1 MSMLHDALRF
11 LRLPLSVQLL
21 LVTQML
27 FNVGFYLVVP
37 FLATYMT
44 DNLAASGAMI
54 GFILGLRT
62 FSQQGLFFI
71 GGGLTDRCGIKPMLL
86 VGIAIRVLGFVVT
99 GTAHSTFHIMVG
111 VVLIGFAAALFSP
124 AAETALAVSG
134 RDVEKA
140 RVMTRSELFGMDA
153 FFSRVGALTGPLLG
167 AELIDA
173 GFHLTCF
180 VAAGIFASLFVSH
193 LLLIPSVHTE
203 SSSSMLTGFSSVL
216 RNRRFLVFALAYST
230 GLVAYNQQYL
240 SLPVELTRETGHADA
255 LGWMFVFSSVFVLT
269 LQMPLTRLSRLTS
282 SHRAICLG
290 FALMAL
296 GFAVVALAAP
306 LAPLPGL
313 WALTPAVAMLVL
325 LHAGQMI
332 AIPLSRDLVG
342 TIGGEKNLGSYY
354 GFLNSF
360 GGVMVL
366 LSSLVVGLLLDDA
379 ATVGPHASFPWL
391 LLTVL
396 LGASAV
402 VMPRLARH
410 TPQSQ
415 VSAVQH

>member
-1 MSMLHDALRF
+1 
-11 LRLPLSVQLL
+11 
-21 LVTQML
+21 
-27 FNVGFYLVVP
+27 
-37 FLATYMT
+37 
-44 DNLAASGAMI
+44 
-54 GFILGLRT
+54 
-62 FSQQGLFFI
+62 
-71 GGGLTDRCGIKPMLL
+71 
-86 VGIAIRVLGFVVT
+86 
-99 GTAHSTFHIMVG
+99 
-111 VVLIGFAAALFSP
+111 
-124 AAETALAVSG
+124 
-134 RDVEKA
+134 
-140 RVMTRSELFGMDA
+140 
-153 FFSRVGALTGPLLG
+153 
-167 AELIDA
+167 
-173 GFHLTCF
+173 
-180 VAAGIFASLFVSH
+180 
-193 LLLIPSVHTE
+193 
-203 SSSSMLTGFSSVL
+203 MLTGFSSVL

-313 WALTPAVAMLVL
+313 WALAPAVAMLVL

-410 TPQSQ
+410 TPQAQ

>member
-1 MSMLHDALRF
+1 MSMLHDASRF

-71 GGGLTDRCGIKPMLL
+71 GGGLTDRCGIKPVLL

-140 RVMTRSELFGMDA
+140 GVMTRSELFGMDA

-180 VAAGIFASLFVSH
+180 VAAGIFAFLFVSH

-325 LHAGQMI
+325 LHAG
-332 AIPLSRDLVG
+332 
-342 TIGGEKNLGSYY
+342 
-354 GFLNSF
+354 
-360 GGVMVL
+360 
-366 LSSLVVGLLLDDA
+366 
-379 ATVGPHASFPWL
+379 
-391 LLTVL
+391 
-396 LGASAV
+396 
-402 VMPRLARH
+402 
-410 TPQSQ
+410 
-415 VSAVQH
+415 

>member
-1 MSMLHDALRF
+1 M
-11 LRLPLSVQLL
+11 
-21 LVTQML
+21 
-27 FNVGFYLVVP
+27 
-37 FLATYMT
+37 
-44 DNLAASGAMI
+44 
-54 GFILGLRT
+54 
-62 FSQQGLFFI
+62 
-71 GGGLTDRCGIKPMLL
+71 
-86 VGIAIRVLGFVVT
+86 
-99 GTAHSTFHIMVG
+99 
-111 VVLIGFAAALFSP
+111 
-124 AAETALAVSG
+124 
-134 RDVEKA
+134 
-140 RVMTRSELFGMDA
+140 
-153 FFSRVGALTGPLLG
+153 
-167 AELIDA
+167 
-173 GFHLTCF
+173 
-180 VAAGIFASLFVSH
+180 
-193 LLLIPSVHTE
+193 
-203 SSSSMLTGFSSVL
+203 
-216 RNRRFLVFALAYST
+216 
-230 GLVAYNQQYL
+230 AYNQQYL

-342 TIGGEKNLGSYY
+342 TIGGERNLGSYY

-360 GGVMVL
+360 GGVMV
-366 LSSLVVGLLLDDA
+366 LLLDDA

-410 TPQSQ
+410 TPQAQ